1 MVIRHKWRVAS
12 LAALGCA
19 ALLLLGRAWTT
30 RFEGRSYRIAVN
42 ANPPYQVLRPDG
54 TITGLPVD
62 IVNEAARRLN
72 IHLQWEISKTGPE
85 AAFASGRIDLWPLA
99 AILPERHGLMYFSP
113 PWMEQPY
120 SLVTTRRN
128 EDGLPDTSGWRIS
141 TGQLG
146 ANRVIARDFLHPSE
160 VVPYPTRE
168 AAVEAVCQ
176 GVVQGALIESRLAF
190 AMRLYPPDGCSGQ
203 RIQSMRI
210 RDAKLSYAIAS
221 NAASRDVANAL
232 QGQIQ
237 AMADD
242 GTLARLFDRYP
253 SYGPDES
260 ESVLAVTAYR
270 ERIIRLWIFALGAM
284 VLLAGAL
291 VLVRRM
297 RQMKAAAESATRAK
311 SEFLTNMS
319 HEVRT
324 PLNGIIGMA
333 DLLMTTR
340 LDDEQRDFTN
350 TMKGSAEVLLALI
363 NDVLDFSKV
372 EAGKLT
378 LESIDYDLLE
388 VVEWSVHILACKAEE
403 KELQLRSF
411 IGPDLP
417 VHLRGDPS
425 RLRQVLLNLLSNAIK
440 FTPRGT
446 VEIHVSASGN
456 EQQALLRFEVRDT
469 GIGLD
474 EESLGRL
481 FKPFSQADG
490 SIARRYGG
498 TGLGLSICRRIV
510 ELMGGS
516 IGATSVPGQG
526 STFWFEIPR
535 ILANR
540 SDGRIAAPPATAA
553 AGSGS
558 RPARVLIVDNAEGD
572 RKVLRHHLL
581 RSNIPFEEAMNASS
595 ALDLWKQAIADG
607 QPFDAALID
616 LRLPEIDGIDL
627 GRRLLQ
633 RHTGSSR
640 PRLYLVIAARDRESN
655 RLALEAGFTG
665 SLTRPLHE
673 SAVLRALVPGYG
685 AVDPAESEPQ
695 PGGANTSP
703 RRKIL
708 VAEDNPVNQKV
719 ISRMLDR
726 LGLDFDLVPNGRLAL
741 EAHAKQRYDA
751 VLMDCQMPVMDG
763 FEATAAIRAQ
773 SDGVHSRV
781 PIIALTASALQG
793 DQERC
798 LAAGMDDYLAKPVDL
813 ARLDQVLRRWTPA
826 GSPTATRGGW
836 KD

>member
-1 MVIRHKWRVAS
+1 MVIRHKWRIAGF
-12 LAALGCA
+12 AALGGA
-19 ALLLLGRAWTT
+19 ALLFLGWAWIT
-30 RFEGRSYRIAVN
+30 RFEGRTYRIAVN

-54 TITGLPVD
+54 SITGLPVD

-72 IHLQWEISKTGPE
+72 IRLQWEISKTGPE
-85 AAFASGRIDLWPLA
+85 AAFATGRIDLWPLA
-99 AILPERHGLMYFSP
+99 AIFPERHGLMYFSP

-120 SLVTTRRN
+120 SLVTTRKTG
-128 EDGLPDTSGWRIS
+128 EVFPDTRGWRIS

-146 ANRVIARDFLHPSE
+146 ANRIIARDFLHPSE
-160 VVPYPTRE
+160 VIPYSTRE

-190 AMRLYPPDGCSGQ
+190 AMRLYPPAGCVGQ

-210 RDAKLSYAIAS
+210 RGAKLSYGIAS
-221 NAASRDVANAL
+221 TAASRDVANAL
-232 QGQIQ
+232 QRQIQ
-237 AMADD
+237 GMAAD

-270 ERIIRLWIFALGAM
+270 ERITRLWIFALGA
-284 VLLAGAL
+284 VGLLAGAL

-333 DLLMTTR
+333 DLLITTK

-372 EAGKLT
+372 EAGKLH
-378 LESIDYDLLE
+378 LESIDYDLRE
-388 VVEWSVHILACKAEE
+388 VVEGSVHILACKAEE
-403 KELQLRSF
+403 KELQLRSY
-411 IGPDLP
+411 IDPDLP
-417 VHLRGDPS
+417 VHLKGDPS
-425 RLRQVLLNLLSNAIK
+425 RLRQVLLNLLSNAVK
-440 FTPRGT
+440 FTPSGF
-446 VEIHVSASGN
+446 VEIHVSSSGN
-456 EQQALLRFEVRDT
+456 EEQAPRLRFEIRDT

-474 EESLGRL
+474 AETLGRL

-490 SIARRYGG
+490 SISRRYGG

-526 STFWFEIPR
+526 STFWFEIPVVHGS
-535 ILANR
+535 L
-540 SDGRIAAPPATAA
+540 SDSSIALGAA
-553 AGSGS
+553 DDWKLQ
-558 RPARVLIVDNAEGD
+558 RVLIAGDTERD

-581 RSNIPFEEAMNASS
+581 RSSIPFDEAVNATG

-607 QPFDAALID
+607 RPFDAAMID
-616 LRLPEIDGIDL
+616 LRLPELDGVEL

-633 RHTGSSR
+633 RQAGSTR
-640 PRLYLVIAARDRESN
+640 PRLYLIAAARDRESN
-655 RLALEAGFTG
+655 RLAREAGFTG
-665 SLTRPLHE
+665 TLVRPLHE
-673 SAVLRALVPGYG
+673 SAVLRALIPGYG
-685 AVDPAESEPQ
+685 AVDPVEADAL
-695 PGGANTSP
+695 PGGPDTCP
-703 RRKIL
+703 RRRIL

-726 LGLDFDLVPNGRLAL
+726 LGLDFDLVPDGRLAV
-741 EAHAKQRYDA
+741 EAHSRNRYDA

-763 FEATAAIRAQ
+763 FEATAAIRAL
-773 SDGVHSRV
+773 SNGVHSRV
-781 PIIALTASALQG
+781 PIIALTASALKG

-798 LAAGMDDYLAKPVDL
+798 IAAGMDDYLAKPVDL
-813 ARLDQVLRRWTPA
+813 ARLDQVLRRWAPT
-826 GSPTATRGGW
+826 GSPAA
-836 KD
+836 